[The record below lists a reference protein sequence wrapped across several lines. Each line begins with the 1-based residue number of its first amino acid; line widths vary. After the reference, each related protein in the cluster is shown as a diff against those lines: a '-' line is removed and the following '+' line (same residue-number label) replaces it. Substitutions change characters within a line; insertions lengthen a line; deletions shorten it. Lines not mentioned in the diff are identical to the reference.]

1 VVVVRD
7 GETVT
12 LGRDDD
18 NTLVVDHPRVSRRH
32 AALMWADGGWRLED
46 LGSKNGTSVNGLAA
60 SGGPLQSGDW
70 ISLGGVMGRFERLA
84 DAEVAQLAA
93 DREARRR
100 TAVERTRR
108 LSADLAPWDLLLQ
121 LLDSAIEMVDAER
134 AFVVV
139 VAPDGRP
146 RVEAVRGYTPAQARE
161 GFAGSFGVLER
172 VFESG
177 ASVVVANAQ
186 ADPALRGRPS
196 VAAQGLGT
204 VACVPLTRERRIV
217 GALYLD
223 SRRAGAGFTELD
235 LEMLEALA
243 EHAGVLLAG
252 IRLDERIRALVRAQ
266 GGAPEPVVAALDDTV
281 GRLPRPS
288 AATDVSFR
296 LDRGGS

>member
-1 VVVVRD
+1 VIVVRD

-12 LGRDDD
+12 LGRDEE

-32 AALMWADGGWRLED
+32 AALVFAAGEWRLSD

-60 SGGPLQSGDW
+60 TGEPLRSGDW
-70 ISLGGVMGRFERLA
+70 ISLGGVMGRFDRLSDA
-84 DAEVAQLAA
+84 DVAQMAA

-100 TAVERTRR
+100 TAADRTRR
-108 LSADLAPWDLLLQ
+108 LSADLAPWTLLLQ
-121 LLDSAIEMVDAER
+121 LLDSALEMVDAER

-146 RVEAVRGYTPAQARE
+146 RVEAARGYSPAQARE

-172 VFESG
+172 VFEGG

-204 VACVPLTRERRIV
+204 VACVPLTRDRRIV

-243 EHAGVLLAG
+243 DHAALLLDG
-252 IRLDERIRALVRAQ
+252 IRLDERVRALLREH
-266 GGAPEPVVAALDDTV
+266 GGAPQAVVAALDDTV
-281 GRLPRPS
+281 ARLPRPS
-288 AATDVSFR
+288 AATDVAFR
-296 LDRGGS
+296 LDPGSS